1 MDRPPPLPS
10 GGGWI
15 RALVPVAAA
24 ALSAVLAA
32 LLGLSER
39 SLVGTPV
46 ENQFY
51 GFFLRHYPLFLFAV
65 VYGAVRILV
74 AAAEPGWRT
83 LRAVTA
89 PLALAGFAAASLY
102 PTFGGMVLRAGYM
115 AGGMSFLNGAPAA
128 LATLIGAGAA
138 AFAFGAVLGAC
149 TILARARLR
158 MGRRALGGAVLGFL
172 ALWLGAAVLALAP
185 RLGIDPAAGFPAG
198 PLRPAQGA
206 AAAAL
211 VALALLPHALVVA
224 ARPMTGPEA
233 GAVRQGPS
241 G

>member
-1 MDRPPPLPS
+1 MDRAPPLPS

-15 RALVPVAAA
+15 RALAPLAAA

-32 LLGLSER
+32 LAGLSER
-39 SLVGTPV
+39 SVVGTPV
-46 ENQFY
+46 ENQFH

-74 AAAEPGWRT
+74 AASEPGRRAV
-83 LRAVTA
+83 RAVTA

-102 PTFGGMVLRAGYM
+102 PTFGGVVLRAGYM

-138 AFAFGAVLGAC
+138 AFAYGAVLGAC
-149 TILARARLR
+149 TILARARPRLR
-158 MGRRALGGAVLGFL
+158 AGRRALAAAALGFL
-172 ALWLGAAVLALAP
+172 ALWLGAAILALAP
-185 RLGIDPAAGFPAG
+185 RLGIDPAAGFPAQ
-198 PLRPAQGA
+198 PRRPAQGA

-211 VALALLPHALVVA
+211 IALALLPHALVVA
-224 ARPMTGPEA
+224 REG
-233 GAVRQGPS
+233 R
-241 G
+241 